1 MYMKNK
7 RILFVGGNQGMGLA
21 AAKITSSLGAEI
33 IVSSRNETKLKEIVK
48 EEFGGKAKAFS
59 CDASDPENVRKMLQ
73 TLQPIS
79 DIVVT
84 ATGPRVSASS
94 ILKTSTELAHQ
105 AFQGFWIAYNIVHT
119 AKEYMQRNGSITL
132 ISGSSAKT
140 PGDGW
145 GFWGVSQGSI
155 NLLVR
160 FGSLE
165 LAPIRLNAVS
175 PGGIGV
181 RNPDR
186 QLTEHR
192 GTYEDVGQMIV
203 ALIANP
209 HITGTIVDVD
219 GGERQGQWNG

>member
-1 MYMKNK
+1 MKGK

-21 AAKITSSLGAEI
+21 AAKISGSQGAEI
-33 IVSSRNETKLKEIVK
+33 IISSRNESKLKEIVK
-48 EEFGGKAKAFS
+48 EEFGSEAKAFS
-59 CDASDPENVRKMLQ
+59 CDASNPENVRTMLQ
-73 TLQPIS
+73 TLQPLS

-84 ATGPRVSASS
+84 ATGNKVSASS
-94 ILKTSTELAHQ
+94 ILKTPTGVAQQ
-105 AFQGFWIAYNIVHT
+105 AFQGFWIAYNIVHS
-119 AKEYMQRNGSITL
+119 AKEYMQRDGSITL

-145 GFWGVSQGSI
+145 GFWGISQGSI

-165 LAPIRLNAVS
+165 VAPIRLNAVS

-192 GTYEDVGQMIV
+192 GTYENVAHMIV

-209 HITGTIVDVD
+209 HVTGTIVDVD
-219 GGERQGQWNG
+219 GGERQGHWNG